1 MIDRPLYALLRD
13 RCGLSLSEAAEFHQV
28 RLNTLNKWSSGARNA
43 PDGAL
48 DELRE
53 LYERI
58 EKAAS
63 SGNEAEIAA
72 LPCEG
77 ARDAARGLADLW
89 ADE

>member
-1 MIDRPLYALLRD
+1 MTNIDIDELSAILLDADNEGRIEADNLLR
-13 RCGLSLSEAAEFHQV
+13 
-28 RLNTLNKWSSGARNA
+28 
-43 PDGAL
+43 AL